1 MNSWDANEKSVFY
14 VVVCI
19 SNVFYVFV
27 TIHCLSFWLP
37 RLLFVLF
44 SIYLLIEERFFAE
57 KTVHQLNYVMMS
69 DLITWILS
77 CPKTINSRKNVFKNV
92 YKHLDDARKVKI
104 KIKCSTKYGTTKY
117 QTKY

>member
-14 VVVCI
+14 VAVCI
-19 SNVFYVFV
+19 SNVFYVSV

-44 SIYLLIEERFFAE
+44 SIYLLIEKRFFAE

-69 DLITWILS
+69 DLITWILDTKLS
-77 CPKTINSRKNVFKNV
+77 KDNQFK
-92 YKHLDDARKVKI
+92 K
-104 KIKCSTKYGTTKY
+104 KCIQKCL
-117 QTKY
+117 